1 MIQMFHV
8 FKMFGKDLE
17 ALVDVDLHIHKGEM
31 VFLAGPNG
39 AGKST
44 LLRLIFCDE
53 LPTSGQILVNGRNIV
68 RMKPR
73 MVPHL
78 RRTLGIVYQDFKLLR
93 DRTIEENLALVAR
106 VVGMT
111 ALQTQHKVAQLL
123 TLVGLS
129 HKTRMLPY
137 KLSSGEQQRVAM
149 ARALMND
156 PLILLADEPTG
167 NLDAELAADV
177 LRLLFEVNAQ
187 GTTVLVATHNLK
199 FAEEAGCRTVF
210 LKQGRIVGE
219 RQQVNQPVG
228 PVQHSSPIRRA
239 WHPADD

>member
-8 FKMFGKDLE
+8 YKTFGKDLE
-17 ALVDVDLHIHKGEM
+17 ALVDIDLHIHKGEM

-53 LPTSGQILVNGRNIV
+53 PPTSGQILVNGRNIV

-73 MVPHL
+73 GIPEL
-78 RRTLGIVYQDFKLLR
+78 RRTLGVVFQDFKLLR
-93 DRTIEENLALVAR
+93 DRTVEENLTLVAK

-111 ALQTQHKVAQLL
+111 TLHARSKVAQLL
-123 TLVGLS
+123 KLVGLS
-129 HKTRMLPY
+129 HKAQMMPY
-137 KLSSGEQQRVAM
+137 RLSSGEQQRVAM

-167 NLDAELAADV
+167 NLDAELTADV
-177 LRLLFEVNAQ
+177 LRLLFEINAQ
-187 GTTVLVATHNLK
+187 GTTVLVATHNLAL
-199 FAEEAGCRTVF
+199 AEEAGCRTVF
-210 LKQGRIVGE
+210 LTQGRIVGE
-219 RQQVNQPVG
+219 WPQVNRPTD
-228 PVQHSSPIRRA
+228 PIQRNGLG
-239 WHPADD
+239 

>member
-1 MIQMFHV
+1 MIQMFQV
-8 FKMFGKDLE
+8 YKTFGKDLE
-17 ALVDVDLHIHKGEM
+17 ALVDINLHIHKGEM

-44 LLRLIFCDE
+44 LLRLIFRDE

-73 MVPHL
+73 AVPYL
-78 RRTLGIVYQDFKLLR
+78 RRTLGIVFQDFALLR

-111 ALQTQHKVAQLL
+111 TIQVQRKIAQLL
-123 TLVGLS
+123 KLVGLS
-129 HKTRMLPY
+129 HKAQMMPY
-137 KLSSGEQQRVAM
+137 KLSSGEQQRAAM

-177 LRLLFEVNAQ
+177 IRLLVEINVQ
-187 GTTVLVATHNLK
+187 GTTVLVATHNPKL
-199 FAEEAGCRTVF
+199 AEEAGCRTVF
-210 LKQGRIVGE
+210 LKQGRIVE
-219 RQQVNQPVG
+219 EWQRVDRPISLPQQKG
-228 PVQHSSPIRRA
+228 LG
-239 WHPADD
+239 